1 MLTKVNNHII
11 KTKQQTL
18 RVYKHYLTYRKVI
31 HIGKVYRTIKNKYRK
46 SEIISLCIYN
56 CNVEFR

>member
-18 RVYKHYLTYRKVI
+18 RVYKHYLTYTESNTYWKSI
-31 HIGKVYRTIKNKYRK
+31 QNNKEQIPEIGNNQ
-46 SEIISLCIYN
+46 SLYL
-56 CNVEFR
+56 